1 MYKDDLILR
10 YKSKGG
16 SHMKNNKNHI
26 LIADD
31 DNEIRE
37 VLTILLTAEGYEVT
51 AAQDGQEALD
61 LADETTDL
69 YILDVNMPNV
79 SGFAAGAE
87 IRRKYYAPILFLTA
101 YSGESD
107 KVMGFSVGADD
118 YIVKPFS
125 NTELLLRVKA
135 HLRRAQVYAPS
146 SASRQAESGH
156 TDMGET
162 SVSGSSGQIRHK
174 DLILDTDC
182 QSVSKNGETILL
194 TYTEYRIL
202 ELFLTHPRKIF
213 SLDNIYQSVWEEDAV
228 GDSTIMVH
236 IKNLRKKLNDNSR
249 NPQYIKTA
257 WGKGYYVD

>member
-1 MYKDDLILR
+1 MVYFLYKMRQSGPRECAKTIDIR
-10 YKSKGG
+10 IAEGV

-51 AAQDGQEALD
+51 AARDGQDGLD

-125 NTELLLRVKA
+125 NTELLLRVRA

-146 SASRQAESGH
+146 SASRQAESGIQTWAKRLFPDH
-156 TDMGET
+156 QGK
-162 SVSGSSGQIRHK
+162 SG
-174 DLILDTDC
+174 T
-182 QSVSKNGETILL
+182 
-194 TYTEYRIL
+194 
-202 ELFLTHPRKIF
+202 KI
-213 SLDNIYQSVWEEDAV
+213 
-228 GDSTIMVH
+228 
-236 IKNLRKKLNDNSR
+236 
-249 NPQYIKTA
+249 
-257 WGKGYYVD
+257 